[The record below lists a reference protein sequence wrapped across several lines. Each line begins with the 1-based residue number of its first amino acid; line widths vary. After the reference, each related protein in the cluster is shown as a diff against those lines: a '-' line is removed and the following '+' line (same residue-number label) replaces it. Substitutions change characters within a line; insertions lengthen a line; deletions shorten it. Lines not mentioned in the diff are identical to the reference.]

1 MILPVD
7 KVSIEPG
14 VSVAV
19 EDVVTDS
26 LEEDEAAVP
35 ALVLSVLS
43 EEARVAVLPIVDV
56 SVPKLLVDT
65 EGREVVISVT
75 PVEDVSVPVDIVLSV
90 MTELVEVVPVA
101 NVLLSVV
108 PVTVL
113 SVDADWTV
121 DVMVPKD
128 SLALVVEVTPVVSVL
143 VLLEARVP

>member
-113 SVDADWTV
+113 SVDADSTV

>member
-113 SVDADWTV
+113 SVDADLTV
-121 DVMVPKD
+121 DVLVPKD